1 VVDVAGGDAAAVLGT
16 LLAIKMFTFLLVG
29 PLAPAIARRIGTKR
43 LLVLTDITRVLIAVS
58 LPFVD
63 NIAVAYLLI
72 FLPWCGYYLYRLWEI
87 CHRPQDYVLYEA
99 VAKKAYP
106 ALGRKIYFE
115 VEITHPDGST
125 EVLETKSVFSLS
137 ILTNA
142 YWGEIQGQ
150 RLRILYDAAAWRV
163 VAVDR
168 IEEK

>member
-1 VVDVAGGDAAAVLGT
+1 MDNKALLRRSFDARYYRTQIIVSVSLVLGM
-16 LLAIKMFTFLLVG
+16 LALTVALSV
-29 PLAPAIARRIGTKR
+29 GTKQTVT
-43 LLVLTDITRVLIAVS
+43 LWAGII
-58 LPFVD
+58 
-63 NIAVAYLLI
+63 AYLLI

-87 CHRPQDYVLYEA
+87 CRRPQDYVLYEA

-125 EVLETKSVFSLS
+125 EVLETKSVFSPS

>member
-1 VVDVAGGDAAAVLGT
+1 
-16 LLAIKMFTFLLVG
+16 
-29 PLAPAIARRIGTKR
+29 
-43 LLVLTDITRVLIAVS
+43 
-58 LPFVD
+58 
-63 NIAVAYLLI
+63 
-72 FLPWCGYYLYRLWEI
+72 
-87 CHRPQDYVLYEA
+87 
-99 VAKKAYP
+99 
-106 ALGRKIYFE
+106 

-150 RLRILYDAAAWRV
+150 RLHILYDAAAWRV